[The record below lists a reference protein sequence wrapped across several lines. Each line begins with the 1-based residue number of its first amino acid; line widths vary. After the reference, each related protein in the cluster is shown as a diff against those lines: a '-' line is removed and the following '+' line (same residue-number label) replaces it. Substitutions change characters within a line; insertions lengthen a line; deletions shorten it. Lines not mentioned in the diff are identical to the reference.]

1 MGPIGRREFLVA
13 ASALL
18 VAPRM
23 GRAQQA
29 AKVYRLGYLSG
40 GPGTGLFKAH
50 LAALAERGYVEGRNL
65 EVLWRHGDS
74 KVERLP
80 AAADEIV
87 RFRPDV
93 IVTSVNSTTHAA
105 LKSTR
110 TIPIVMVV
118 GTDVVKEG
126 FVTSLGRP
134 GGNVTGLTW
143 DVGVESF
150 QKRFEFLK
158 EVVPQVSRVAALWD
172 PGQDAAQFR
181 AEMEKGSARIGARL
195 IVLEFQ
201 NDLDALFAAA
211 VREGAQALVTGGGAG
226 MFHRR
231 KEIAELAAKHRL
243 VDIHY
248 SSEFADAGGLM
259 SYAPN
264 LPSLFMRAAYFVDR
278 ILKGAKPADLPVEQ
292 PTMLEFV
299 VNLKAARARGVTLPQ
314 LILLRA
320 DRVIE

>member
-1 MGPIGRREFLVA
+1 MGLNGRREFLLAV
-13 ASALL
+13 STLL
-18 VAPRM
+18 AAPRI

-74 KVERLP
+74 KVEQLP
-80 AAADEIV
+80 AAAEDIV
-87 RFRPDV
+87 RFGADV

-105 LKSTR
+105 LKATR

-118 GTDVVKEG
+118 GTDVVTEG
-126 FVTSLGRP
+126 FVTNLARP

-143 DVGVESF
+143 DVGVEVF

-158 EVVPQVSRVAALWD
+158 EVVPQISRVAALWD
-172 PGQDAAQFR
+172 PGQDAARFR
-181 AEMEKGSARIGARL
+181 TEMEKGSVRIGAQL
-195 IVLEFQ
+195 IVLELQ
-201 NDLDALFAAA
+201 SDLDALFARAA
-211 VREGAQALVTGGGAG
+211 REGAQGLVTGGGAG
-226 MFHRR
+226 MFYRR
-231 KEIAELAAKHRL
+231 KEIAELAAKYRL

-278 ILKGAKPADLPVEQ
+278 ILKGVKPADLPVEQ
-292 PTMLEFV
+292 PTKLEFV
-299 VNLKAARARGVTLPQ
+299 VNLKAAKSRGVALPQ
-314 LILLRA
+314 SILLRA